1 MLDTM
6 AATKVTEDVVDT
18 QIIEDAVRLAC
29 RAPSLNNSQPWLAA
43 ISGITIYGIT
53 DEEGTQQ

>member
-29 RAPSLNNSQPWLAA
+29 RAPSLTTVNRGWQRLA
-43 ISGITIYGIT
+43 
-53 DEEGTQQ
+53 E